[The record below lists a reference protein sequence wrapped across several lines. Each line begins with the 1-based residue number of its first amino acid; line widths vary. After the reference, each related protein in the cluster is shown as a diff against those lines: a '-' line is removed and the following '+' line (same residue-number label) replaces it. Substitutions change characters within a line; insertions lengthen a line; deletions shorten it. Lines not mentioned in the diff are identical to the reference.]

1 MFIPFGIKTDYEIL
15 GSLIKLPVLVSYL
28 KDKNIRAVGICD
40 NNLSYVMEF
49 VTLCE
54 KEDIKPIVG
63 LEVSIDDLKLY
74 LYAKN
79 YNGYKELCKLYNN
92 DISLSNINKC
102 KDIFVIVPNESIII
116 YDGINIE
123 KYHDEELSFKTVR
136 CLQKEDGKYL
146 EYLYLI
152 KSGKTLKES
161 EYELEDSYL
170 EIGEDSPIFE
180 KIYNEVDIKMEK
192 NDLLPKYDLE
202 GKYTSFDYLKSLCE
216 KGLSKRLDG
225 KVSKEYADRLYYEL
239 DVIKKMGFED
249 YFLVVWD
256 YVKFAKKNNILVGP
270 GRGSAAGSLVSYT
283 LGITDIDPL
292 KYNLYFERFLNPD
305 RVTMPDIDVDFDSKR
320 KNEVIEYVKNKY
332 GEKRTLGIVTYS
344 TLKSKMVLR
353 DISRIFENANTEN
366 FIKLFDSKLT
376 LKENLENKNIKS
388 RIDSDPLLSK
398 IFNISLKLEGLKRQT
413 SIHAAGVVIASK
425 DLDSYIPI
433 IKNEDINLSGYQM
446 DYLERL
452 GLLKMDFL
460 SLDNLTFI
468 DNLTTK
474 LGINIKDIPLDD
486 KDTFEI
492 FNDAN
497 TDGIFQFESMG
508 IKDVLKKFKVT
519 SFSDIV
525 ALIALYRPGPMDNI
539 DSYIKRKE
547 GKEKID
553 YIDPSLESILKET
566 YGIIIYQEQIM
577 MIASTMA
584 SYSMAEA
591 DLLRRI
597 MSKKKEE
604 AMNDEKDK
612 FISKAIENGYSK
624 EVSSK
629 VFDLIHKFSSYGF
642 NKSHSVAYSIIS
654 YWMAYLKAHYRK
666 EFMLEMLNSVI
677 KNDIKTKD
685 YISDL
690 RKYNIEVIKPDINKS
705 TNEYILSN
713 NKILLPLTCIKNI
726 SELSVKKL
734 LEKRDDKEKD
744 FFDYVRILTNIG
756 FTRKEITALIDAS
769 AFDYTN
775 VNHRTLIENLDNV
788 INYAKL
794 SNDLDDDSIEKPVIN
809 NFDEYSKEELLEKEL
824 NAFGLYLFNHPVLR
838 YKDNDINTKDIS
850 NYFNKNITMYLLVNK
865 KKQIET
871 KEKKAMAFIN
881 AEDEFVSV
889 EVVVFPKVFEKN
901 VNIDK
906 GNIIKVS
913 GTVERR
919 NSDYQLIANNIEK
932 II

>member
-1 MFIPFGIKTDYEIL
+1 MYIPLGIKTDYEIL
-15 GSLIKLPVLVSYL
+15 GSLIKIPDLISFL
-28 KDKNIRAVGICD
+28 KSNNISSVGIID
-40 NNLSYVMEF
+40 NNLSYVMESYK
-49 VTLCE
+49 LC
-54 KEDIKPIVG
+54 KENGIKLIPG
-63 LEVSIDDLKLY
+63 LEIVIDDLKLY

-79 YNGYKELCKLYNN
+79 YNGYRELCKVFNGDVSISIINSLN
-92 DISLSNINKC
+92 DV
-102 KDIFVIVPNESIII
+102 FVIVPEKSIII
-116 YDGINIE
+116 FDGITIE
-123 KYHDEELSFKTVR
+123 KYKANYLDFKVVR
-136 CLQKEDGKYL
+136 CLKKDDEKYL

-152 KSGKTLKES
+152 KEGKTLKDS
-161 EYELEDSYL
+161 DYVSEDSYF
-170 EIGEDSPIFE
+170 EIGKENNLLK
-180 KIYNEVDIKMEK
+180 KIYDEINFEIEK
-192 NDLLPKYDLE
+192 NDLLPKYE
-202 GKYTSFDYLKSLCE
+202 TEYNPFDYLKSLCE
-216 KGLSKRLDG
+216 KGLSKRLEN
-225 KVSKEYADRLYYEL
+225 KVTKEYRDRLNYEL
-239 DVIKKMGFED
+239 SVIKKMGFEN

-256 YVKFAKKNNILVGP
+256 YVKYAKKNNILVGP

-320 KNEVIEYVKNKY
+320 KNEVIDYVKNKY
-332 GEKRTLGIVTYS
+332 GSKRTLEIVTYS

-353 DISRIFENANTEN
+353 DVSRVFENANTDN
-366 FIKLFDSKLT
+366 FIKLFDSKKT

-398 IFNISLKLEGLKRQT
+398 IFTVSLKLEGLKRQT
-413 SIHAAGVVIASK
+413 SIHAAGVVIASR
-425 DLDSYIPI
+425 DLDSYVPI
-433 IKNEDINLSGYQM
+433 IKNEDIDLIGYQM
-446 DYLERL
+446 DYLESL

-468 DNLTTK
+468 DNLTNK
-474 LGINIKDIPLDD
+474 LNINLKDIPFDD
-486 KDTFEI
+486 KDTFKI

-497 TDGIFQFESMG
+497 TDGVFQFESSG
-508 IKDVLKKFKVT
+508 IKDVLKKFKIT
-519 SFSDIV
+519 SFNDIV

-553 YIDPSLESILKET
+553 YIDPSLENILKET

-584 SYSMAEA
+584 SYTMAEA

-604 AMNDEKDK
+604 AMNEEKDK
-612 FISKAIENGYSK
+612 FINKSVENGYPEEIASR
-624 EVSSK
+624 

-685 YISDL
+685 YINDL
-690 RKYNIEVIKPDINKS
+690 RKYGINLLKPNILVSEDKYIIKDNNIIYP
-705 TNEYILSN
+705 LSG
-713 NKILLPLTCIKNI
+713 IKNI
-726 SELSVKKL
+726 SELQVKKIMEL
-734 LEKRDDKEKD
+734 RNEKMDYFDLVKVLISIGLTKKD
-744 FFDYVRILTNIG
+744 
-756 FTRKEITALIDAS
+756 ITYLIDSS
-769 AFDYTN
+769 AFDYTGY
-775 VNHRTLIENLDNV
+775 NHKTLIENIDSA

-794 SNDLDDDSIEKPVIN
+794 SNDLDDDSIDKPLIKV
-809 NFDEYSKEELLEKEL
+809 FDEFSKDELLEREY
-824 NAFGLYLFNHPVLR
+824 NAFGLYLFNHPVLK
-838 YKDNDINTKDIS
+838 YKDNEISTKDVS
-850 NYFNKNITMYLLVNK
+850 KYFDKQIEIYLLVNR

-871 KEKKAMAFIN
+871 KNKDQMAFVN
-881 AEDEFVSV
+881 AEDEFGSI
-889 EVVVFPKVFEKN
+889 EVILFPRIFEKN

-906 GNIIKVS
+906 GNIIKVT
-913 GTVERR
+913 GVVERR
-919 NSDYQLIANNIEK
+919 NSDYQLIANKIEK
-932 II
+932 MI